1 MAEGS
6 RLDEVHLERRA
17 GQLRDRTFLGG
28 VPLAGRAGWILILG
42 FIVLAASAAVLW
54 RADRLAGAMAEEHI
68 QAAQFGTALARVE
81 AGFAEAARR
90 RAVFLQNRD
99 ARLVDTHNETVSGLA
114 DALGALAA
122 AAPGAEAR
130 RHAAAAQEGFDQYV
144 SLFEEAAEAESELGL
159 ADDEGLLGRLNTA
172 TETLRAA
179 FQAAGVK
186 DMEDRILALGQRA
199 RLAPAPLSD
208 RDRGFIELEYEAVKN
223 RAVRAL
229 KKAEDRET
237 FDKLT
242 AAHRDAAFAYINA
255 RTMAVG
261 GAGRLRQA
269 LAAVRPG
276 LDALHA
282 SAVKAGLRESG
293 GFDARR
299 NQLRLQTGGALAAIM
314 AVYILA
320 AWILMRSAARP
331 LGRLAETAARLS
343 HGDRGVAV
351 PAQGNSDETGALA
364 RALDKWLD
372 DLAEADHLRLELED
386 AGQRLAAARTAEAE
400 AQRRAEQAEAH
411 IQAQAQ
417 AQVQTGDAADE
428 PLTAQPGAPAPAP
441 AHAPAH
447 TPAHAHRAD
456 DPGPIFTVSQELSQF
471 TEYISAAARD
481 VERTETLLR
490 ALDDAERLIGE
501 LADAVSAFRER
512 THALVFAASDPGEGD
527 PAEVLAPRFEAVRA
541 AVDRAEGAVEAVRAT
556 VDGVTGV
563 AHGIAETASSQALDA
578 TRKLLAR
585 SEHLQAMLDDIMSKL
600 NAAGGE

>member
-42 FIVLAASAAVLW
+42 FIVLAVSAAVLW
-54 RADRLAGAMAEEHI
+54 RADRLAGAMAEEQI

-90 RAVFLQNRD
+90 RAMFLQNRD
-99 ARLVDTHNETVSGLA
+99 ARLLDTHNETVSGLA

-144 SLFEEAAEAESELGL
+144 SLFEEAAEAEAELGL
-159 ADDEGLLGRLNTA
+159 ADDEGLLGRLNAA

-255 RTMAVG
+255 RTMGVG

-299 NQLRLQTGGALAAIM
+299 NQLRLQTGGALAAVM
-314 AVYILA
+314 AAYILA

-331 LGRLAETAARLS
+331 IGRLAETAARLS

-386 AGQRLAAARTAEAE
+386 AGQRLAAARAAEAE

-417 AQVQTGDAADE
+417 VQTGDAADE
-428 PLTAQPGAPAPAP
+428 PPTAQPGAP
-441 AHAPAH
+441 APAH